1 MNPKTG
7 DIRKFNYPI
16 DNVQS
21 FAIAKASPA
30 VVLYGQGASYA
41 RRMVTADL
49 SDKRD
54 RTAKF
59 GNIDFEKE
67 YADVAIPQTKV
78 SDYRSSRGDTIRGF
92 YYMPPNF
99 DETRRY
105 PVIVYYYG
113 GCTPT
118 QERLEMNYPFAVWAS
133 QGYIVYIVEP
143 SGAIGFGQEF
153 ASRHVNTWGT
163 GSSDDILEG
172 AKGFCRAN
180 PFADSTRVAC
190 IGASYGGFMTEY
202 LLTRTDFFRTAVAHA
217 GISDLTGYWGA
228 GNWGYTYNEVAAAES
243 YPWNNRELY
252 VDHSPLYHADKIT
265 TPLLL
270 VQGSVDTNVPA
281 NQAWQLYTA
290 LKILNKPVEFVQV
303 QGENHVISD
312 YNRQKHWQKTIC
324 AWFAKWLKDE
334 PAWWEELY
342 R

>member
-1 MNPKTG
+1 
-7 DIRKFNYPI
+7 
-16 DNVQS
+16 
-21 FAIAKASPA
+21 
-30 VVLYGQGASYA
+30 
-41 RRMVTADL
+41 
-49 SDKRD
+49 
-54 RTAKF
+54 
-59 GNIDFEKE
+59 
-67 YADVAIPQTKV
+67 
-78 SDYRSSRGDTIRGF
+78 
-92 YYMPPNF
+92 
-99 DETRRY
+99 
-105 PVIVYYYG
+105 
-113 GCTPT
+113 
-118 QERLEMNYPFAVWAS
+118 MNYPFAVWAS

-281 NQAWQLYTA
+281 NQAWQLYTSA
-290 LKILNKPVEFVQV
+290 ITIVRNIGRKPSAPGSPNGSRMSRHGGRNFIGKFYCCEKEEGRPVNLQGGLLGLGIDYAIASGTTETFTFVMRRSSTPR
-303 QGENHVISD
+303 IS
-312 YNRQKHWQKTIC
+312 K
-324 AWFAKWLKDE
+324 AKCL
-334 PAWWEELY
+334 
-342 R
+342 